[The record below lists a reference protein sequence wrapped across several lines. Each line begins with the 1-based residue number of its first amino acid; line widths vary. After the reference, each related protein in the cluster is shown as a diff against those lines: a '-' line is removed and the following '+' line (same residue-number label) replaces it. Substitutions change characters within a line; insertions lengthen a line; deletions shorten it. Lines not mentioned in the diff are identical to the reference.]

1 MARQHERDCR
11 QREGDNFDA
20 AGVDYLRETVD
31 IIIDEVEEKKAAV
44 SKTLEQVQRQ
54 IAERQAAHSI
64 ADSNFDDTLERAE
77 ALALEKIEKNLPFA
91 NMGQAL
97 AAFRILNGARRRK
110 DEFVQKDTAVS
121 VTVNLTLPANN
132 IPRYITNQANE
143 IIEVEGKTM
152 LSASAKTLD
161 QILAARSG
169 SDTKQLPQTTAV
181 EKAAQMLGSLAP
193 LPRRQAVKSPLPLSP
208 DIL

>member
-1 MARQHERDCR
+1 MTPKEHAINLLAQGIPTS
-11 QREGDNFDA
+11 QVA
-20 AGVDYLRETVD
+20 
-31 IIIDEVEEKKAAV
+31 AAV
-44 SKTLEQVQRQ
+44 GVSDSYISQLKADEEVQRQ
-54 IAERQAAHSI
+54 IAEKQAASSI
-64 ADSNFDDTLERAE
+64 ADSNFDSTLERAE
-77 ALALEKIEKNLPFA
+77 AMALEKIEKNLPFA

-97 AAFRILNGARRRK
+97 AAFRILNSARRRK
-110 DEFVQKDTAVS
+110 DELIQKDTAVS

-152 LSASAKTLD
+152 ISASAKTLD
-161 QILAARSG
+161 QILAARAG
-169 SDTKQLPQTTAV
+169 ETQPALPQTTAV

-193 LPRRQAVKSPLPLSP
+193 LPRRSAVKSPLPLSA

>member
-1 MARQHERDCR
+1 MKPKEHAINLLAQGIPTS
-11 QREGDNFDA
+11 QVA
-20 AGVDYLRETVD
+20 
-31 IIIDEVEEKKAAV
+31 AAV
-44 SKTLEQVQRQ
+44 GVSDSYISQLKADEEVQRQ

-64 ADSNFDDTLERAE
+64 ADSNFDSTLERAE
-77 ALALEKIEKNLPFA
+77 AMALEKIEKNLPFA

-97 AAFRILNGARRRK
+97 AAFRILNSARRRK
-110 DEFVQKDTAVS
+110 DELIQKDTAVS

-152 LSASAKTLD
+152 ISASAKTLD

-169 SDTKQLPQTTAV
+169 SDAKQLPQTTAV

>member
-1 MARQHERDCR
+1 MTPKEHAINLLAQGIPTS
-11 QREGDNFDA
+11 QVA
-20 AGVDYLRETVD
+20 
-31 IIIDEVEEKKAAV
+31 AAV
-44 SKTLEQVQRQ
+44 GVSDSYISQLKADEEVQRQ

-77 ALALEKIEKNLPFA
+77 AMALEKIEKNLPFA

-97 AAFRILNGARRRK
+97 AAFRILNSARRRK

-132 IPRYITNQANE
+132 IPKYITNQANE

-152 LSASAKTLD
+152 ISASAKTLD

-169 SDTKQLPQTTAV
+169 PDHKQLPQTTAV
-181 EKAAQMLGSLAP
+181 EKAAQVLGSLAP

>member
-1 MARQHERDCR
+1 MTPKEHAIQLLA
-11 QREGDNFDA
+11 QGIPTSQVA
-20 AGVDYLRETVD
+20 
-31 IIIDEVEEKKAAV
+31 AAV
-44 SKTLEQVQRQ
+44 GVSDSYISQLKADEEVQRQ

-77 ALALEKIEKNLPFA
+77 SLALEKIEKNLPFA

-97 AAFRILNGARRRK
+97 SAFRILNSARRRK
-110 DEFVQKDTAVS
+110 DDLVQKDTAIS

-132 IPRYITNQANE
+132 IPRYITNSANE

-152 LSASAKTLD
+152 ISASAKTLD
-161 QILAARSG
+161 QILAARAG
-169 SDTKQLPQTTAV
+169 ETQLALPQTTVV

-193 LPRRQAVKSPLPLSP
+193 LPRRPATKSPIPLSP
-208 DIL
+208 DVL

>member
-1 MARQHERDCR
+1 MTPKEHAINLLAQGIPTS
-11 QREGDNFDA
+11 QVA
-20 AGVDYLRETVD
+20 
-31 IIIDEVEEKKAAV
+31 AAV
-44 SKTLEQVQRQ
+44 GVSDSYISQLKADEEVQRQ
-54 IAERQAAHSI
+54 IAEKQAAHSI
-64 ADSNFDDTLERAE
+64 ADSNFDSTLERAE
-77 ALALEKIEKNLPFA
+77 ALALEKIEKSLPFA

-97 AAFRILNGARRRK
+97 AAFRILNSARRRK
-110 DEFVQKDTAVS
+110 DEFVQKDAAVS

-152 LSASAKTLD
+152 LSASVKTLD

-169 SDTKQLPQTTAV
+169 AETKQLPQTTAV

-193 LPRRQAVKSPLPLSP
+193 LPRRQTVKSPLPLSP

>member
-1 MARQHERDCR
+1 MTPKEHAINLLAQGIPTS
-11 QREGDNFDA
+11 QVA
-20 AGVDYLRETVD
+20 
-31 IIIDEVEEKKAAV
+31 AAV
-44 SKTLEQVQRQ
+44 GVSDSYISQLKADEEVQRQ

-64 ADSNFDDTLERAE
+64 ADSNFDNTLERAE
-77 ALALEKIEKNLPFA
+77 AMALEKIEKNLPFA

-97 AAFRILNGARRRK
+97 AAFRILNSARRRK
-110 DEFVQKDTAVS
+110 DEFIQKDSAVS

-143 IIEVEGKTM
+143 IVEVEGKTM

-169 SDTKQLPQTTAV
+169 TDHKQLPQTTAV

-193 LPRRQAVKSPLPLSP
+193 LPRRQAVKSPIPLNA

>member
-1 MARQHERDCR
+1 MTPKEHAIQLLA
-11 QREGDNFDA
+11 QGIPTSQVA
-20 AGVDYLRETVD
+20 
-31 IIIDEVEEKKAAV
+31 AAV
-44 SKTLEQVQRQ
+44 GVSDSYISQLKADEEVQRA
-54 IAERQAAHSI
+54 ISEKQAAHSI

-77 ALALEKIEKNLPFA
+77 SLALEKIEKNLPFA

-110 DEFVQKDTAVS
+110 DEVLQKDTAIS

-161 QILAARSG
+161 QILAARAG
-169 SDTKQLPQTTAV
+169 ETQLALPQTTVV

-193 LPRRQAVKSPLPLSP
+193 LPRRNAAKSPLPLSP

>member
-1 MARQHERDCR
+1 MTPKEHAIQLLA
-11 QREGDNFDA
+11 QGIPTSQVA
-20 AGVDYLRETVD
+20 
-31 IIIDEVEEKKAAV
+31 AAV
-44 SKTLEQVQRQ
+44 GVSDSYISQLKADEEVQRA
-54 IAERQAAHSI
+54 ISEKQAAHSI

-77 ALALEKIEKNLPFA
+77 SLALEKIEKNLPFA

-97 AAFRILNGARRRK
+97 AAFRILNSARRRK
-110 DEFVQKDTAVS
+110 DEVLQKDTAIS

-161 QILAARSG
+161 QILAARAG
-169 SDTKQLPQTTAV
+169 ETQLALPQTTVV

-193 LPRRQAVKSPLPLSP
+193 LPRRNAAKSPLPLSP

>member
-1 MARQHERDCR
+1 MTPKEHAINLLAQGIPTS
-11 QREGDNFDA
+11 QVA
-20 AGVDYLRETVD
+20 
-31 IIIDEVEEKKAAV
+31 AAV
-44 SKTLEQVQRQ
+44 GVSDSYISQLKADEEVQRQ

-64 ADSNFDDTLERAE
+64 ADSNFDSTLERAE
-77 ALALEKIEKNLPFA
+77 AMALEKIEKNLPFA

-97 AAFRILNGARRRK
+97 AAFRILNSARRRK
-110 DEFVQKDTAVS
+110 DELIQKDTAVS

-143 IIEVEGKTM
+143 IVEVEGKTM
-152 LSASAKTLD
+152 LSASVKTLD

-169 SDTKQLPQTTAV
+169 TDHKQLPQTTAV

-193 LPRRQAVKSPLPLSP
+193 LPRRQAIKSPIPLNA

>member
-1 MARQHERDCR
+1 MTPKEHAINLLAQGIPTS
-11 QREGDNFDA
+11 QVA
-20 AGVDYLRETVD
+20 
-31 IIIDEVEEKKAAV
+31 AAV
-44 SKTLEQVQRQ
+44 GVSDSYISQLKADEEVQRQ
-54 IAERQAAHSI
+54 IAEKQAAHSI
-64 ADSNFDDTLERAE
+64 ADSNFDNTLARAE
-77 ALALEKIEKNLPFA
+77 ELALEKIEKNLPFA

-97 AAFRILNGARRRK
+97 AAFRILNSARRRK
-110 DEFVQKDTAVS
+110 DDLVQKDSTVS

-132 IPRYITNQANE
+132 IPRYITNSANE

-152 LSASAKTLD
+152 ISASAKTLD

-169 SDTKQLPQTTAV
+169 TDHKQLPQTTAV

-193 LPRRQAVKSPLPLSP
+193 LPRRQAVKSPIPLNA

>member
-1 MARQHERDCR
+1 MTPKEHAINLLAQGIPTS
-11 QREGDNFDA
+11 QVA
-20 AGVDYLRETVD
+20 
-31 IIIDEVEEKKAAV
+31 AAV
-44 SKTLEQVQRQ
+44 GVSDSYISQLKADEEVQRQ

-64 ADSNFDDTLERAE
+64 ADSNFDSTLERAE
-77 ALALEKIEKNLPFA
+77 AMALEKIEKNLPFA

-97 AAFRILNGARRRK
+97 AAFRILNSARRRK
-110 DEFVQKDTAVS
+110 DELIQKDTAVS

-152 LSASAKTLD
+152 ISASAKTLD

-169 SDTKQLPQTTAV
+169 TDHKQLPQTTAV

-193 LPRRQAVKSPLPLSP
+193 LPRRHAVKSPIPLSA

>member
-1 MARQHERDCR
+1 MTPKEHAINLLAQGIPTS
-11 QREGDNFDA
+11 QVA
-20 AGVDYLRETVD
+20 
-31 IIIDEVEEKKAAV
+31 AAV
-44 SKTLEQVQRQ
+44 GVSDSYISQLKADEEVQRQ

-64 ADSNFDDTLERAE
+64 ADSNFDSTLERAE
-77 ALALEKIEKNLPFA
+77 AMALEKIEKNLPFA

-97 AAFRILNGARRRK
+97 AAFRILNSARRRK
-110 DEFVQKDTAVS
+110 DELAQKDTAVS

-132 IPRYITNQANE
+132 IPKYITNQANE
-143 IIEVEGKTM
+143 IVEVEGKTM
-152 LSASAKTLD
+152 ISASAKTLD

-169 SDTKQLPQTTAV
+169 TDHKQLPQTTAV

-193 LPRRQAVKSPLPLSP
+193 LPRRQAIKSPIPLNA

>member
-1 MARQHERDCR
+1 MTPKEHAIQLLA
-11 QREGDNFDA
+11 QGIPTSQVA
-20 AGVDYLRETVD
+20 
-31 IIIDEVEEKKAAV
+31 AAV
-44 SKTLEQVQRQ
+44 GVSDSYISQLKADEEVQRA
-54 IAERQAAHSI
+54 ISEKQAAHSI

-77 ALALEKIEKNLPFA
+77 SLALEKIEKNLPFA

-110 DEFVQKDTAVS
+110 DELVQKDTAIS

-161 QILAARSG
+161 QILAARAG
-169 SDTKQLPQTTAV
+169 ETQLALPQTTVV

-193 LPRRQAVKSPLPLSP
+193 LPRRNAAKSPLPLSP

>member
-1 MARQHERDCR
+1 MTPKEHAIQLLA
-11 QREGDNFDA
+11 QGIPTSQVA
-20 AGVDYLRETVD
+20 
-31 IIIDEVEEKKAAV
+31 AAV
-44 SKTLEQVQRQ
+44 GVSDSYISQLKADEEVQRA
-54 IAERQAAHSI
+54 ISEKQAAHSI

-77 ALALEKIEKNLPFA
+77 SLALEKIEKNLPFA

-110 DEFVQKDTAVS
+110 DEVLQKDTAIS

-161 QILAARSG
+161 QILAARAG
-169 SDTKQLPQTTAV
+169 ETQLVLPQTTAV
-181 EKAAQMLGSLAP
+181 EKAAQMLGTLAP
-193 LPRRQAVKSPLPLSP
+193 LPRRNAAKSPLPLSP
-208 DIL
+208 EIL

>member
-1 MARQHERDCR
+1 MTPKEHAINLLAQGIPTS
-11 QREGDNFDA
+11 QVA
-20 AGVDYLRETVD
+20 
-31 IIIDEVEEKKAAV
+31 AAV
-44 SKTLEQVQRQ
+44 GVSDSYISQLKADEEVQRQ

-64 ADSNFDDTLERAE
+64 ADSNFDSTLERAE
-77 ALALEKIEKNLPFA
+77 AMALEKIEKNLPFA

-97 AAFRILNGARRRK
+97 AAFRILNSARRRK

-143 IIEVEGKTM
+143 IVEVEGKTM
-152 LSASAKTLD
+152 ISASAKTLD

-169 SDTKQLPQTTAV
+169 TDHKQLPQTTAV

-193 LPRRQAVKSPLPLSP
+193 LPRRQAVKSPIPLNA

>member
-1 MARQHERDCR
+1 MTPKEHAIQLLA
-11 QREGDNFDA
+11 QGIPTSQVA
-20 AGVDYLRETVD
+20 
-31 IIIDEVEEKKAAV
+31 AAV
-44 SKTLEQVQRQ
+44 GVSDSYISQLKADEEVQRA
-54 IAERQAAHSI
+54 ISEKQAAHSI

-77 ALALEKIEKNLPFA
+77 SLALEKIEKNLPFA

-97 AAFRILNGARRRK
+97 AAFRILNSARRRK
-110 DEFVQKDTAVS
+110 DEVLQKDTAIS

-132 IPRYITNQANE
+132 IPRYITNSANE

-161 QILAARSG
+161 QILAARAG
-169 SDTKQLPQTTAV
+169 ETQLALPQTTVV

-193 LPRRQAVKSPLPLSP
+193 LPRRNAAKSPLPLSP